1 MEIRFYNRDMTFL
14 GVMENHRSM
23 IWTRKYYEPGK
34 VMLVCPFTEEN
45 LRLTQRKNLIWM
57 KGRKEAAVIESRHI
71 TDEASKS
78 QIEVNGRFMSSYMDR
93 RLIRPKVVYDGT
105 VELAMRQLLS
115 GAVALPRVTLGQL
128 NGFEETVSFQATY
141 KNLLTYEIKLSK
153 CSDIA
158 FRLRPDFEAKVI
170 YFETYKGTDHT
181 AGQTANQRII
191 FSEAYDN
198 LEKAEYQE
206 NDQLEKT
213 TVYIGGQG
221 QGDDRVIV
229 SFGEE
234 YTGLDRRELFVDARD
249 LTKQSGMSD
258 QTYAEKLLQRGKEA
272 QAENRLTESF
282 DCEIL
287 PDGNFVYRR
296 DYDLGDI
303 VTVRKKAWG
312 ITRDLRITEVQ
323 EIYERGAMKIV
334 PVFGDAIPETIDWSD
349 E

>member
-1 MEIRFYNRDMTFL
+1 MEIRFYNQGMTFL

-23 IWTRKYYEPGK
+23 IWTRKYYGPGN
-34 VMLVCPFTEEN
+34 VSLVCPFTEDN

-71 TDEASKS
+71 TDEAAKT
-78 QIEVNGRFMSSYMDR
+78 QIEVSGRFLSSYMDR
-93 RLIRPKVVYDGT
+93 RLIRPKVVYSGT
-105 VELAMRQLLS
+105 VEAAMRQLLM
-115 GAVALPRVTLGQL
+115 GAVTLPGVTLGPL

-141 KNLLTYEIKLSK
+141 KNLLTYEEKLSK

-158 FRLRPDFEAKVI
+158 FRFRPDFEAKAI
-170 YFETYKGTDHT
+170 FFETYKGTDHT
-181 AGQTANQRII
+181 AGQMENQRII
-191 FSEAYDN
+191 FSETYDN

-221 QGDDRVIV
+221 QGDERVIV

-234 YTGLDRRELFVDARD
+234 FTGMERRELFVDARD
-249 LTKQSGMSD
+249 LAKESGMSAD
-258 QTYAEKLLQRGKEA
+258 TYTEKLLQRGREA
-272 QAENRLTESF
+272 QAENRLIESF

-287 PDGNFVYRR
+287 PDGNFTYRR

-323 EIYERGAMKIV
+323 EIYEQGAMKIV
-334 PVFGDAIPETIDWSD
+334 PVFGDPIPETIDWSD